1 MEGLQAI
8 SRPGSQT
15 VHHRSALLYDLVIS
29 SFSDATSYGSTSPP
43 IRPPNGSP
51 TRSPRPSLGSG
62 TPIPHPGPRRF
73 VRPCRN
79 ATSRCHGHSR
89 PTNRAAIALAEWT
102 RRTTH
107 RLDPA
112 RVPGPCRGPGRRAPT
127 PDPGRVCQLL
137 QRTQDPPNGARQSTG
152 MVRFAIRTAVRELQG
167 CHLPEVPFRRLPR
180 CEPSCRLCRGA

>member
-15 VHHRSALLYDLVIS
+15 VHHRSALLYGLVIS

-62 TPIPHPGPRRF
+62 TPIPQPGPRRF

-89 PTNRAAIALAEWT
+89 PTNRAGIALAEWT

-112 RVPGPCRGPGRRAPT
+112 RVPGPSWSWATRTYAGSWPRMPTTTTNSGPAEWSAPVDRNGPVRYQNSRSRT
-127 PDPGRVCQLL
+127 SRVS
-137 QRTQDPPNGARQSTG
+137 PA
-152 MVRFAIRTAVRELQG
+152 
-167 CHLPEVPFRRLPR
+167 
-180 CEPSCRLCRGA
+180 